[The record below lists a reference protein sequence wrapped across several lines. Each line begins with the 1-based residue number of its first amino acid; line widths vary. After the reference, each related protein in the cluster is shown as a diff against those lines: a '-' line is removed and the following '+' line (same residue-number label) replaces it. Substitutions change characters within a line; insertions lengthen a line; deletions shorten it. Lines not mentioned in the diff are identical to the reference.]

1 MAVLTA
7 ITIMTISFLAY
18 VILRSVSHI
27 IADVFLFILFI
38 FAFVVSNRE
47 FSVFYLLLFLIA
59 IVIDLAVS
67 KFEIGKGVSTGFMSV
82 VTSLLIGL
90 GIYLVIIFISAR
102 AGGNIVGAPE
112 IAISSTSQIAQNM
125 RPTFIGMLGI
135 IENRIA
141 FAFFEVISIFGL
153 IIPVVGIA
161 FQLVPYVVPTIIV
174 GLVMGIL
181 HVTTYSVAISLLIW
195 ASIAFMLFI
204 VSYIARGRD
213 SLPADTAHFLNNG
226 IIDVNRGLAIVV

>member
-59 IVIDLAVS
+59 IVIDLAVP
-67 KFEIGKGVSTGFMSV
+67 KFEIGEGVKTGFMAV
-82 VTSLLIGL
+82 LISLLIGL
-90 GIYLVIIFISAR
+90 GLYAVITLISVR

-112 IAISSTSQIAQNM
+112 IAISSTSQIAQNF
-125 RPTFIGMLGI
+125 RPTFVGMLGI
-135 IENRIA
+135 VENRIA
-141 FAFFEVISIFGL
+141 FAFFEVLNLFGVL
-153 IIPVVGIA
+153 IPLVGVA
-161 FQLVPYVVPTIIV
+161 FQLIPYLTSVIIV
-174 GLVMGIL
+174 GLI
-181 HVTTYSVAISLLIW
+181 
-195 ASIAFMLFI
+195 
-204 VSYIARGRD
+204 
-213 SLPADTAHFLNNG
+213 
-226 IIDVNRGLAIVV
+226 

>member
-59 IVIDLAVS
+59 IVIDLGVS
-67 KFEIGKGVSTGFMSV
+67 KFEIGKGVQTGFMDV
-82 VTSLLIGL
+82 VISLLIGL
-90 GIYLVIIFISAR
+90 GLYLVIIFMSAR

-125 RPTFIGMLGI
+125 RPTFIGILGI

-153 IIPVVGIA
+153 LIPVVGIA
-161 FQLVPYVVPTIIV
+161 FQLVPYIVPTIIV
-174 GLVMGIL
+174 GLIMGIL
-181 HVTTYSVAISLLIW
+181 HVTAYSVAISLLIW

-213 SLPADTAHFLNNG
+213 SLPSDTAHFLNNG